1 MYRMAGWICRSC
13 QLEEKACRKTKPKQG
28 LCRSSNRASPTALR
42 GETPF
47 GCQAV
52 TIRAEAISPADGK
65 LDLQ

>member
-1 MYRMAGWICRSC
+1 MDLSVMPVGREGMPENQTQTRPMSKL
-13 QLEEKACRKTKPKQG
+13 QP
-28 LCRSSNRASPTALR
+28 ASPTALR